1 MALPTGYTQINLII
15 PEAWKEQIKRSA
27 RNISVEEDKTISYSE
42 LIKRTI
48 KEKFELE
55 DIPKT
60 VDKKPTGN

>member
-1 MALPTGYTQINLII
+1 
-15 PEAWKEQIKRSA
+15 
-27 RNISVEEDKTISYSE
+27 VEEDKTISYSE